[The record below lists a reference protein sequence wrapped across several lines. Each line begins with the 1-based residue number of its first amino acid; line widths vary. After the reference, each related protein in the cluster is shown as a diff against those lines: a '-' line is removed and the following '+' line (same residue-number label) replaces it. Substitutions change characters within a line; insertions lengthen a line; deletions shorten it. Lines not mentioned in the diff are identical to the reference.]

1 VIYST
6 LSMNYIQLDWLNF
19 IFPLRNLACYS
30 YIQKFRIK
38 SLLER
43 QTKKAAEE
51 LNKARMQQL
60 NARVKEGEISLHY
73 FFHSSPL
80 ISFNFALSS
89 AKQAMPP
96 PLKRWVHLILSRFVK
111 LPIRD
116 VLVSYVFID
125 LLKLDLLKLN
135 YLSCR
140 LMSLCHK

>member
-1 VIYST
+1 MIH
-6 LSMNYIQLDWLNF
+6 LQLDWLNF
-19 IFPLRNLACYS
+19 IFPLRNLACYF

-43 QTKKAAEE
+43 QAKKAAKEA
-51 LNKARMQQL
+51 KRFYMQQRH
-60 NARVKEGEISLHY
+60 ARAKEGEISLHY